1 MIDIIDSCDSK
12 VLCFRTHCL
21 GQNAEG
27 TTYVLVH
34 ILHRRTGGGR
44 KMLPSKLSSYLSIRK
59 TADVDRFN
67 LAARPCPNP
76 SFAGL
81 KLSSLF
87 EIQ

>member
-34 ILHRRTGGGR
+34 ILHRRTGGGEEDANI
-44 KMLPSKLSSYLSIRK
+44 KI
-59 TADVDRFN
+59 VII
-67 LAARPCPNP
+67 
-76 SFAGL
+76 
-81 KLSSLF
+81 F
-87 EIQ
+87 EHQENGQCRQI